1 MTRFSQLLMLLS
13 IPILGVFIAPSQAVD
28 RGSAPPIS
36 RLPVQVAEQGSTSTK
51 SDDAKPDD
59 SAPGVEKRQGL
70 GNQSIE
76 NCMALWD
83 AGTHMTKSEWRRTCE
98 GVAKERAPYLD
109 KGN

>member
-13 IPILGVFIAPSQAVD
+13 ILGVFKAPAQAVD
-28 RGSAPPIS
+28 QGSAPPIS
-36 RLPVQVAEQGSTSTK
+36 QLPVQVAEQGSTSTK
-51 SDDAKPDD
+51 PDDAKPDN
-59 SAPGVEKRQGL
+59 STPGVEKRQGW

-76 NCMALWD
+76 NCMAMWD

-98 GVAKERAPYLD
+98 GIAKERAPYLN